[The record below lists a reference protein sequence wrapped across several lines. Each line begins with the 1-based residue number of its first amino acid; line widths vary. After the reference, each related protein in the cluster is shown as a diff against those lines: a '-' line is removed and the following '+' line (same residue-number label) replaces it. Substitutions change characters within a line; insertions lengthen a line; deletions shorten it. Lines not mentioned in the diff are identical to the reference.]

1 MRSKQRKSKRLIF
14 VLNFICVLLVAVPLS
29 GKVFRLSS
37 PDNRIEVRIDVADKI
52 TYAVSCNN
60 IDILA
65 PSPISMTLGNKLT
78 LGANP
83 QITNTKT
90 RTVNEKIHPVVP
102 VKRKV
107 IIDHYNEIA
116 IDFAGNFGLVF
127 RAYDDG
133 IAYRFVTGF
142 DKRIKVYSE
151 QVVFNFTKDHKI
163 YFPEETN
170 FITGSERSYEYLSI
184 SKISPKRFCSLPALV
199 DINNGP
205 KVLITE
211 VDLSDYAGLYL
222 RGGNTSSLYGLF
234 PAVILK
240 KTMRKTHK
248 TVVQQRA
255 DYIAETDG
263 SRSFPWRAMIIT
275 EKDGDLINSEMVFKL
290 AGPLQL
296 KDTSWIKPG
305 KVAWDWY
312 NANNV
317 YGVDFRAGVN
327 TDTYKYYIDFAAKYG
342 IEYVIL
348 DEGWSKLDDLLTT
361 TAKMDLP
368 EIFRYAKSKNVGVIL
383 WVTWKALNDQLVP
396 AMEQFEKWGAVGIK
410 VDFMERDDQWMVN
423 YYEKIAREAAKYHL
437 LVDFHGSYKPSGLR
451 RAYPNV
457 ITREGVK
464 GQEHNKWSDNVS
476 PEHDVIIPFIRMAA
490 GPMDYTPGGM
500 LNAQKKNFRPIF
512 DRPMSQGTR
521 CHQLAM
527 YVVFESPL
535 QMLTDSPSHYLRE
548 PECMEF
554 LSAVPSV
561 WDETLVLNAKVG
573 DYVLI
578 ARQSGSDWYVGAMTD
593 WNRRELNIDFSFL
606 PRGEYTIHIYQDGI
620 NADRYASDYKKRVEK
635 ISSTDKMKI
644 KLAPGGGWAAR
655 ITTGIM
661 TN

>member
-14 VLNFICVLLVAVPLS
+14 VLNVICVLLTAAPLL
-29 GKVFRLSS
+29 GKSPGKTFRLSS
-37 PDNRIEVRIDVADKI
+37 PDKRIEVRIDVADKI

-60 IDILA
+60 TDILA
-65 PSPISMTLGNKLT
+65 PSPISMVLSNKLT
-78 LGANP
+78 LGINP
-83 QITNTKT
+83 QITNTKI

-107 IIDHYNEIA
+107 IIDHYNEIT
-116 IDFAGNFGLVF
+116 IDFAGNFGLIF

-142 DKRIKVYSE
+142 NKRIKIYSE
-151 QVVFNFTKDHKI
+151 QVVFNFAKDHKI
-163 YFPEETN
+163 YFPEEKS
-170 FITGSERSYEYLSI
+170 FLSGSERSYEYLSI
-184 SKISPKRFCSLPALV
+184 SKISPQRFCSLPALV
-199 DINNGP
+199 NINDGP
-205 KVLITE
+205 KVLIIE
-211 VDLSDYAGLYL
+211 ADLSDYAGLYL
-222 RGGNTSSLYGLF
+222 RGGNAPCLYGLF
-234 PAVILK
+234 PNVILK
-240 KTMRKTHK
+240 KKIRKRHR

-275 EKDGDLINSEMVFKL
+275 EKDSDLINSEMIFKL
-290 AGPLQL
+290 AKPLRL

-342 IEYVIL
+342 IEYIIL

-361 TAKMDLP
+361 TSKMDLP

-383 WVTWKALNDQLVP
+383 WVTWKALNDQLAP
-396 AMEQFEKWGAVGIK
+396 AMEQFEKWDAVGIK

-464 GQEHNKWSDNVS
+464 GQEHNKWGDNVS
-476 PEHDVIIPFIRMAA
+476 PEHDVTIPFIRMAA

-500 LNAQKKNFRPIF
+500 LNAQKKNFRSIF

-535 QMLTDSPSHYLRE
+535 QMLADSPSHYLRE

-578 ARQSGSDWYVGAMTD
+578 ARQSGADWYVGAMTD
-593 WNRRELNIDFSFL
+593 WNSRELNIDFSFL
-606 PRGEYTIHIYQDGI
+606 PQGEYTIHIYQDGI
-620 NADRYASDYKKRVEK
+620 NADRYANDYKKRVEK

-655 ITTGIM
+655 ITK
-661 TN
+661 

>member
-1 MRSKQRKSKRLIF
+1 MQSKQQKSKRLIF
-14 VLNFICVLLVAVPLS
+14 VLNVICVLLTAIPLS

-37 PDNRIEVRIDVADKI
+37 PDKRIEVRIDVADKI

-60 IDILA
+60 TDILA
-65 PSPISMTLGNKLT
+65 PSPISMVLDNKLT

-83 QITNTKT
+83 QITNTKI
-90 RTVNEKIHPVVP
+90 RTVNEEIRPVVP

-151 QVVFNFTKDHKI
+151 QVVFNFAKDYKI

-170 FITGSERSYEYLSI
+170 FITGSERSYKYLSI
-184 SKISPKRFCSLPALV
+184 SKISPKQFCSLPALV

-211 VDLSDYAGLYL
+211 ADLSDYAGLYL
-222 RGGNTSSLYGLF
+222 RGGNTSCLHGLF

-240 KTMRKTHK
+240 KTMRKRHK

-263 SRSFPWRAMIIT
+263 SRSFPWRAMIIA
-275 EKDGDLINSEMVFKL
+275 ERDAKLINSEMVFKL
-290 AGPLQL
+290 AKSLQL

-327 TDTYKYYIDFAAKYG
+327 TDTYKYYIDFASKYG
-342 IEYVIL
+342 IEYIIL
-348 DEGWSKLDDLLTT
+348 DEGWSKIDDLLTIKS
-361 TAKMDLP
+361 KMDLP

-383 WVTWKALNDQLVP
+383 WVTWKALNDQLAP

-437 LVDFHGSYKPSGLR
+437 LIDFHGSYKPSGLR

-464 GQEHNKWSDNVS
+464 GLEQNKWSDNVS
-476 PEHDVIIPFIRMAA
+476 PEHNVIIPFIRMAA
-490 GPMDYTPGGM
+490 GPMDYTPGGI

-535 QMLTDSPSHYLRE
+535 QMLADSPSHYLRE

-561 WDETLVLNAKVG
+561 WDETLVLSAKVG

-578 ARQSGSDWYVGAMTD
+578 ARQSGADWYVGAMTD
-593 WNRRELNIDFSFL
+593 WNKRELTIDFSFL

-620 NADRYASDYKKRVEK
+620 NADRYACDYKKRVEK
-635 ISSTDKMKI
+635 ISSIDKMKI

-655 ITTGIM
+655 ITK
-661 TN
+661 